1 MPSSAH
7 PNDTPAGALASVEA
21 ACLVQDSGFKASAR
35 LKKLLVYLCDRAEKP
50 LDPPV
55 TQVEIAKEVLGL
67 NKDFDPVSDAHVR
80 IEIGRLRTALAL
92 YYAQSTSHSDF
103 QIKIAKGGYVPVLE
117 RVSQSPP
124 SVSLTKTETSQIS
137 VITGLGIGFGKGAE
151 LIDLVATGI
160 RLHCHNSPLASA
172 KIMKFQVE
180 TDVTRDQ
187 LLRQADE
194 RGAPV
199 CVHANFVKTERDT
212 RVFVEIRET
221 QSGDTLWCHRYSLAD
236 EGNPEPELARQIA
249 RSIGTLLSD
258 PILGV
263 VPALVQSITN
273 SEALSAVLNAYNFMA
288 SQKLGNVAE
297 VVGGLEGLTKN
308 GICAPPVLGL
318 LAEMRRVAG
327 RLHVNGEKGLPE
339 YYLEMAEEALSLD
352 VNDITCRMALGFA
365 KLNAGQT
372 KSALEI
378 GLGILEL
385 SPPLSLMHK
394 AQMLVALAD
403 TDGTHGH
410 RVGAKNLPQ
419 ASNFYMQEF
428 AQIIPQI
435 RAGEL
440 DLADESLSKSLYGNV
455 FWLHV
460 FQAAVCAD
468 AGDLKRANYSGARIK
483 KLVPGMEHL
492 IVPLVG
498 AFFPKEN
505 ESQYILSGLRSSGI
519 DTKV

>member
-1 MPSSAH
+1 MQSSKF
-7 PNDTPAGALASVEA
+7 PNDPFSGPLVSAEA
-21 ACLVQDSGFKASAR
+21 ARLIKDSSFKASAR
-35 LKKLLVYLCDRAEKP
+35 LKKLLVFLCDRAEKP

-67 NKDFDPVSDAHVR
+67 NEDFDPVSDAHVR

-103 QIKIAKGGYVPVLE
+103 HIKIPKGGYVPLME
-117 RVSQSPP
+117 RVSKSPL
-124 SVSLTKTETSQIS
+124 SVSLTTTEPTQIC
-137 VITGLGIGFGKGAE
+137 VVTGLGIGFGKGAE
-151 LIDLVATGI
+151 LIDLVAAGT

-187 LLRQADE
+187 LFELAGE
-194 RGAPV
+194 RGAPI
-199 CVHANFVKTERDT
+199 CVHANFVKTELDT
-212 RVFVEIRET
+212 RVFVEVRET
-221 QSGDTLWCHRYSLAD
+221 QGGDTLWCHRYSLED
-236 EGNPEPELARQIA
+236 EGNPKHEQARQIA

-258 PILGV
+258 PILGI
-263 VPALVQSITN
+263 VPALAQSITN
-273 SEALSAVLNAYNFMA
+273 SEALSAMLNAYNFMA

-297 VVGGLEGLTKN
+297 VIGRLEGLTKN
-308 GICAPPVLGL
+308 AACAPPVIGL

-327 RLHVNGEKGLPE
+327 RLHVNGETGLAE
-339 YYLEMAEEALSLD
+339 HYLEMAEEALSLD

-394 AQMLVALAD
+394 AQMLVSLAD
-403 TDGTHGH
+403 TDGTQVH
-410 RVGAKNLPQ
+410 RVGAKVLPK
-419 ASNFYMQEF
+419 ANNFYMQEF

-435 RAGEL
+435 RAGEI
-440 DLADESLSKSLYGNV
+440 DLADHSLSKSLYGNV

-460 FQAAVCAD
+460 FQAAVCAEF
-468 AGDLKRANYSGARIK
+468 GDLKRASYSGARIK

-505 ESQYILSGLRSSGI
+505 ESQYILSGLRTSGI